1 MYKDMFGKY
10 KLVLGLE
17 IHIEPKTKRKMF
29 CRCSADI
36 WQAEPNTHTC
46 PSCLGLPG
54 ALPVPN
60 LEAIRKTQILGLTIN
75 CELNKHS
82 RFDRKHYFYPDLPK
96 GYQIS
101 QYKLPLCVG
110 GYVDLDSGARVEL
123 ERIHI
128 EEDTAKSSHEG
139 AKTLIDF
146 NMSSMPL
153 IEIVTTP
160 CFKTIEDAAEFGK
173 KIQTIMRALELG
185 DADMEKGQMR
195 LEPNISLRTQE
206 MEDASELPN
215 YKVEIKNINSFR
227 FMEKAVT
234 FEIKRQSELLQ
245 RGDVVIQE
253 NRGWDEIKNET
264 ISQRDKEDVHDYR
277 YFPEPDIPPMHF
289 DDSYF
294 QHLKQTLPELPWIKK
309 EKLVKQGLSLTAAAT
324 LANHTY
330 LDLYNKYLIY
340 ISHGLDPVGT
350 ANALLNKVESRTLD
364 ESEFKSFLAKPAYE
378 LSENDVNHVIEE
390 NPQVVEQIK
399 LGKETALEFLVGQ
412 VMKKNQGKAPAE
424 QVRELLRKLIL

>member
-227 FMEKAVT
+227 FMEKAITAEV
-234 FEIKRQSELLQ
+234 KRQRVLLEK
-245 RGDVVIQE
+245 GVTPIQE
-253 NRGWDEIKNET
+253 NRGYI
-264 ISQRDKEDVHDYR
+264 EDTQDYR
-277 YFPEPDIPPMHF
+277 YFPEPDIPPMYF
-289 DDSYF
+289 D
-294 QHLKQTLPELPWIKK
+294 E
-309 EKLVKQGLSLTAAAT
+309 
-324 LANHTY
+324 
-330 LDLYNKYLIY
+330 KYLEALKLDFSSLVENLPDALELKVVEKYGIEKSTAS
-340 ISHGLDPVGT
+340 ILIKHGLLEIFEKFVSTGIDPKRI
-350 ANALLNKVESRTLD
+350 ARDLINKPDLRNAGVSEYLKSTKEDENKLTD
-364 ESEFKSFLAKPAYE
+364 
-378 LSENDVNHVIEE
+378 LSELESIVNKIIKE
-390 NPQVVEQIK
+390 NPEPVSSYK
-399 LGKETALEFLVGQ
+399 SGKGNAIQFLIGMVMRET
-412 VMKKNQGKAPAE
+412 KGKADASVV
-424 QVRELLRKLIL
+424 QDILTRVLR